1 MNDIT
6 KYITESSLILVPAVY
21 IVGKI
26 LKGTDKIPDKYIPLI
41 LLPIGIILSLLS
53 TGLNTESV
61 IQGVLVTGCAV
72 YINQLSKQTKK
83 DE

>member
-26 LKGTDKIPDKYIPLI
+26 LKGTEKVPDKYIPLI

-53 TGLNTESV
+53 TGLNIESV

>member
-41 LLPIGIILSLLS
+41 LLPIRIILSLLS
-53 TGLNTESV
+53 TG
-61 IQGVLVTGCAV
+61 
-72 YINQLSKQTKK
+72 
-83 DE
+83 

>member
-41 LLPIGIILSLLS
+41 LLPVGILLSLFS
-53 TGLNTESV
+53 TGFNTESV

-72 YINQLSKQTKK
+72 YINQLSKQTSK